1 MQPPRNHDRCGS
13 QRWMLHGSDGERL
26 RKGRLSRAAF
36 RLASRGE
43 LYGLAMVHASAGELR
58 RGTIY
63 VTLQRMEQKGY
74 VESWLA
80 EDDGT
85 GPARRKYRL
94 TTGGK
99 RVLKAAQMMR
109 SAPSWQSNP

>member
-1 MQPPRNHDRCGS
+1 MGAGPSGKEIVILD
-13 QRWMLHGSDGERL
+13 L
-26 RKGRLSRAAF
+26 
-36 RLASRGE
+36 LASRGE
-43 LYGLAMVHASAGELR
+43 LYGLAMVQASEGELR

-80 EDDGT
+80 TDDGI
-85 GPARRKYRL
+85 GPPRRKYRV
-94 TTGGK
+94 TAGGK

-109 SAPSWQSNP
+109 SALTWRSNP